1 MQTHAYIP
9 VIGSGSMYNVMCVGH
24 VKRDLLDMIIDSN
37 ADTRILNFDDPI
49 SAIQGIKLMKSG
61 VVICNESI
69 ELIEAI
75 QFLKIC
81 KSINSII
88 TILYLNQFDED
99 KVYKALVEGID
110 LILDGAIYSKI
121 NHLCL
126 ERSFNSIS
134 PISTDKYT
142 SLEYDIA
149 LNDTTF
155 VVYQKDKEINF
166 TYKEFQILKFL
177 LTNKNNVFSR
187 EEIINQIWDVHYES
201 IDPRTVDVHIRRIR
215 EKLDNNGIVTI
226 RSVGY
231 KWVENP

>member
-1 MQTHAYIP
+1 MYD
-9 VIGSGSMYNVMCVGH
+9 VICVGY

-37 ADTRILNFDDPI
+37 ANTRILNFNDPI
-49 SAIQGIKLMKSG
+49 SAIQGIKIMNSG
-61 VVICNESI
+61 VVICNDSI

-88 TILYLNQFDED
+88 TVLYLNQFDED
-99 KVYKALVEGID
+99 MVYKALVEGID
-110 LILDGAIYSKI
+110 LILDGAIDSKI

-126 ERSFNSIS
+126 ERAFNSIS

-142 SLEYDIA
+142 SLEYDIV
-149 LNDTTF
+149 LNNRTF

-166 TYKEFQILKFL
+166 TYKEFQILKLFL
-177 LTNKNNVFSR
+177 ADKNNVFSR

-231 KWVENP
+231 TWVENSV